1 MCILESVL
9 NTLSFSFTSSSAKY
23 YLLFFFFDTI
33 QVGHRP
39 FFFVIW
45 TFKGEVFI
53 IRYMYMLIIIFYLD
67 CKENELVISLK
78 SECSENMKLRRFY
91 NTFPYTCNL
100 IFFQMFQEVT
110 TLVWYLWHPIL
121 FKIFHICIIIIATL
135 VWFLGHPVLLKIFF
149 TYV

>member
-1 MCILESVL
+1 ML
-9 NTLSFSFTSSSAKY
+9 NITS
-23 YLLFFFFDTI
+23 FFFLRHNSSRAQTI
-33 QVGHRP
+33 FLCYRP
-39 FFFVIW
+39 FFFVIS

-91 NTFPYTCNL
+91 NTFPYTRNL